1 VSPLLRFKSQY
12 FTQQVAS
19 LSADAAALLR
29 VNNGLTKRL
38 LEKQHALVTENQ
50 QGVNNAQPWASAL
63 LALENLLTQ
72 SDGHSLNAL
81 STNAK
86 LANSLPITL
95 VLSNQWFRYKIIPA
109 MPAFSPADKVMAVAN
124 HCFRESYG
132 DSVDSWMIKVNPLPH
147 GDSLL
152 ISAVDAE
159 LIAAI
164 EMLCKKHQ
172 CKLKSIQPYLMSGFN
187 SMRHQLGAGVSC
199 LVQVEAGRLT
209 IALMRDGNWQSITA
223 TTVANLSAKDISA
236 DWSEDLAA
244 LISREMLLSGL
255 QNAQA
260 NIYFCALPSLH
271 DEKIKQLFKQNN
283 PAWQVLSADHK
294 AIAGYLPSEDK
305 PYAMALSAV
314 F

>member
-1 VSPLLRFKSQY
+1 MSPLLRFKSQY

-19 LSADAAALLR
+19 LGADAAALLR

-38 LEKQHALVTENQ
+38 LEKQHGLVTENQ
-50 QGVNNAQPWASAL
+50 QGANTSQPWASAL

-72 SDGHSLNAL
+72 SGGESLNAL

-86 LANSLPITL
+86 LASSLPITL
-95 VLSNQWFRYKIIPA
+95 VLSNQWFRYKVIPA
-109 MPAFSPADKVMAVAN
+109 MPAFSPADKVMAVAT

-132 DSVDSWMIKVNPLPH
+132 DSVDSWMIRVNPLPH
-147 GDSLL
+147 GDSLI

-199 LVQVEAGRLT
+199 LVQVETGRLT

-223 TTVANLSAKDISA
+223 TTVANVSAKDISA

-260 NIYFCALPSLH
+260 NIYFCALPSLQ
-271 DEKIKQLFKQNN
+271 DEKIKQTFKQNN
-283 PAWQVLSADHK
+283 PAWQVLSTDHK
-294 AIAGYLPSEDK
+294 AIAGYIPSQDQ